1 MTPEEKRKRI
11 YEDMERLL
19 RACLAN
25 RSPAVPL
32 EPLEGNRGV
41 FTHAKNRE
49 TGEGKDRKRNA

>member
-25 RSPAVPL
+25 RSPASPL

-41 FTHAKNRE
+41 FTRAKRRE
-49 TGEGKDRKRNA
+49 QSEGPAGRH